1 MWTPTALAS
10 EFRPSEGIA
19 WRVVEG
25 QHRLSTRKLVETQH
39 DQEILE
45 DVLEASKPPAPRAAL
60 SLHYLLQ
67 TPFRYD
73 APYPVGSRFRRAG
86 STEGVFYSSE
96 QIRTALAEFCHYRLR
111 FFSDSPKM
119 VWPRLQERL
128 TVFSVTY
135 RSKHTVDLT
144 QPPFVRE
151 RKTWIHPSDYQITQS
166 FAETA
171 RLAGVEIIRYESVR
185 DVEQGV
191 NLALLSPAAFKS
203 TKPKTMQT
211 WFLYLSPAEANCE
224 RASANNQDERWTF
237 KREQFAI

>member
-10 EFRPSEGIA
+10 EFRPSQGTA

-25 QHRLSTRKLVETQH
+25 QHRLSTRKLVATQH
-39 DQEILE
+39 DQELLE
-45 DVLEASKPPAPRAAL
+45 NILEASKPPVPRAAL
-60 SLHYLLQ
+60 ALHYLLQ

-86 STEGVFYSSE
+86 STEGVFYASE

-111 FFSDSPKM
+111 FFKDSPNT
-119 VWPRLQERL
+119 VLPRLHERL
-128 TVFSVTY
+128 SVFSVTY
-135 RSKHTVDLT
+135 RSKQTVDLT
-144 QPPFVRE
+144 QPPFVTE
-151 RKTWIHPSDYQITQS
+151 RKTWIHPSDYQATQS

-185 DVEQGV
+185 DVEHGV

-211 WFLYLSPAEANCE
+211 WFLYLSPVEANCE
-224 RASANNQDERWTF
+224 RANANNPDERWTF
-237 KREQFAI
+237 RREQFEI